1 MKIESLFDSI
11 FVPDFTF
18 PGFPDGD
25 EVPELCLRLKT
36 GCEIRFKRSKRRNVE
51 KVVTIREFYLQKVVD
66 NKFISALMSLE
77 ANYFTALLTPKQA
90 QIT

>member
-1 MKIESLFDSI
+1 MARTILCLRLKIESLFDSI

-18 PGFPDGD
+18 PD

-51 KVVTIREFYLQKVVD
+51 KVVTIRVFLAKGG
-66 NKFISALMSLE
+66 
-77 ANYFTALLTPKQA
+77 
-90 QIT
+90 